1 MENLTVFELSVEFK
15 ERFQQALDVKDDR
28 FITTCLEPVNPAD
41 ISALLDEF
49 DGEESK
55 YVLDLLPKEV
65 GAKILED
72 LEEDVREEFIQ
83 QFTAEELAS
92 YIELMDS
99 DDGTDILY
107 EMSVRNRNE
116 VIRKIEDEEK
126 AANLMELLE
135 YDEDVAGGL
144 MAKEFIKAN
153 LNWNI
158 LQTIEEIRKQAES
171 VEKIYSVYVI
181 DDKENLVG
189 KVAVKNLI
197 LAKSTAK
204 VADIFDEE
212 LISVD
217 TSAPEEEVVDI
228 MQKYDLVA
236 IPVVNARGKLVGR
249 ITIDDIVD
257 VIRETAE
264 EERQLMTGVSSDVE
278 EDDSVWK
285 ISRAR
290 LPWLII
296 GMAGGLVGAQ
306 FMGFFKDEIIIVP
319 ALAFFIPLI
328 TASGGNVG
336 IQSSAIVVQSLAN
349 PNVFAD
355 SMVKRLIKVFL
366 VAIVNGAIL
375 SLMVFGSVILF
386 MREEPLAATVAIAL
400 FSVVLLASFMGTIT
414 PLILNRFG
422 VNPALASGPFIT
434 TTNDL
439 LGLAVYFSI
448 AHLLYFSFSVKTNFL
463 FKKPVLLQ
471 R

>member
-1 MENLTVFELSVEFK
+1 MEEALIFELSVEFK
-15 ERFQQALDVKDDR
+15 ERFQQALQLKDSAFVKESLSG
-28 FITTCLEPVNPAD
+28 INPAD

-49 DGEESK
+49 TPEECR
-55 YVLDLLPKEV
+55 YVFGLLPKEV
-65 GAKILED
+65 GADILED
-72 LEEDVREEFIQ
+72 LEGDVREDFIKEFSVS
-83 QFTAEELAS
+83 ELAS
-92 YIELMDS
+92 YIEIMDS

-107 EMSVRNRNE
+107 EMSVQDRNE
-116 VIRKIEDEEK
+116 VIRQIEDEEK
-126 AANLMELLE
+126 ASHLMELLE

-144 MAKEFIKAN
+144 MAKELIKAN

-158 LQTIEEIRKQAES
+158 LQCIEEIRKQAENI
-171 VEKIYSVYVI
+171 EKIYSVYVV
-181 DDKENLVG
+181 DDRENLLG
-189 KVAVKNLI
+189 KVGVKKLI
-197 LAKSTAK
+197 LAKSASK
-204 VADIFDEE
+204 VADVYDQE
-212 LISVD
+212 LTSVE
-217 TSAPEEEVVDI
+217 TSTSEEEVIDI
-228 MQKYDLVA
+228 MQKYDLEAV
-236 IPVVNARGKLVGR
+236 PVVNARGKLVGR
-249 ITIDDIVD
+249 ITIDDVID
-257 VIRETAE
+257 VMRENAE

-306 FMGFFKDEIIIVP
+306 FMGFFKEEIIIVP

-355 SMVKRLIKVFL
+355 SMLRRLLKVFM

-386 MREEPLAATVAIAL
+386 MKEQALAATVAIAL

-414 PLILNRFG
+414 PLLLNRFG
-422 VNPALASGPFIT
+422 INPALASGPFIT

-448 AHLLYFSFSVKTNFL
+448 AHLLYSL
-463 FKKPVLLQ
+463 
-471 R
+471 

>member
-1 MENLTVFELSVEFK
+1 MMENLTAFELSIDFK
-15 ERFQQALDVKDDR
+15 ERFQQALDDKDDR
-28 FITTCLEPVNPAD
+28 FIVTCLEPVNPAD

-55 YVLDLLPKEV
+55 YVFDLLPKEV

-72 LEEDVREEFIQ
+72 LEEDVREGFIP
-83 QFTAEELAS
+83 QFSAKELAS
-92 YIELMDS
+92 YVELMDS

-107 EMSVRNRNE
+107 EMSVRDRNE
-116 VIRKIEDEEK
+116 VIRQIVDEEK

-158 LQTIEEIRKQAES
+158 LQTIEEIRKQAEN

-212 LISVD
+212 LLSVD

-306 FMGFFKDEIIIVP
+306 FMGFFKEEIVIVP

-355 SMVKRLIKVFL
+355 SMIKRLIKVFM

-439 LGLAVYFSI
+439 LGLAVYFSV
-448 AHLLYFSFSVKTNFL
+448 AHLLYNL
-463 FKKPVLLQ
+463 
-471 R
+471 

>member
-1 MENLTVFELSVEFK
+1 MENLTVFELSLEFK
-15 ERFQQALDVKDDR
+15 ERFQQALDEKDDQ
-28 FITTCLEPVNPAD
+28 FITSSLDSVNPAD

-49 DGEESK
+49 DGEECK
-55 YVLDLLPKEV
+55 YVFDLLEKDI

-72 LEEDVREEFIQ
+72 LEEDIREDFIQ
-83 QFTAEELAS
+83 QFSAAELAS

-99 DDGTDILY
+99 DDGTDLLY
-107 EMSVRNRNE
+107 EMSVRDRNE
-116 VIRKIEDEEK
+116 VIRQVEDEEK

-144 MAKEFIKAN
+144 MAKELIKAN

-158 LQTIEEIRKQAES
+158 LQCIEEIRKQAES
-171 VEKIYSVYVI
+171 VEKIYSVYVV
-181 DDKENLVG
+181 DDGENLIG
-189 KVAVKNLI
+189 KVAVKDLI
-197 LAKSTAK
+197 LAKSEAK
-204 VADIFDEE
+204 VADIYDEE
-212 LISVD
+212 LLSVE
-217 TSAPEEEVVDI
+217 TSTSEDEVVDI

-249 ITIDDIVD
+249 ITIDDVVD

-285 ISRAR
+285 ISRSR

-296 GMAGGLVGAQ
+296 GMAGGLVGAN
-306 FMGFFKDEIIIVP
+306 FLGFFEEEITIVP

-355 SMVKRLIKVFL
+355 SMLKRLAKVFM
-366 VAIVNGAIL
+366 VAAVNGAIL
-375 SLMVFGSVILF
+375 SLMVFGTVILF

-414 PLILNRFG
+414 PLLLNRFG

-448 AHLLYFSFSVKTNFL
+448 AHILYNL
-463 FKKPVLLQ
+463 
-471 R
+471 

>member
-1 MENLTVFELSVEFK
+1 MEQKGLDIMQFELSIEFK
-15 ERFQQALDVKDDR
+15 ERFQKALLARDDQ
-28 FITTCLEPVNPAD
+28 FIVSSLESVNPAD
-41 ISALLDEF
+41 ISSLLDEF
-49 DGEESK
+49 DGEECK
-55 YVLDLLPKEV
+55 YVFDLLPREV
-65 GAKILED
+65 GARILED
-72 LEEDVREEFIQ
+72 LEEDVREDFITEFN
-83 QFTAEELAS
+83 AKELAS
-92 YIELMDS
+92 YVELMDS

-107 EMSVRNRNE
+107 EMSVRDRNE
-116 VIRKIEDEEK
+116 VIRQIEDEEK

-144 MAKEFIKAN
+144 MAKELIKAN

-158 LQTIEEIRKQAES
+158 LQCREEVRKQAQN
-171 VEKIYSVYVI
+171 VQKIYSIYVV
-181 DDKENLVG
+181 DNSGNLVG
-189 KVAVKNLI
+189 RVPVKNLI
-197 LAKSTAK
+197 LAKSSAK
-204 VADIFDEE
+204 VADVYEDMM
-212 LISVD
+212 ISVE
-217 TSAPEEEVVDI
+217 TSTSEEEVADI
-228 MQKYDLVA
+228 MQKYDLEAV
-236 IPVVNARGKLVGR
+236 PVVNARGKLVGR
-249 ITIDDIVD
+249 ITIDDVID
-257 VIRETAE
+257 VIRENAD

-278 EDDSVWK
+278 EDDTVWK

-306 FMGFFKDEIIIVP
+306 FMGFFKEEIIIVP

-349 PNVFAD
+349 PSVFAD
-355 SMVKRLIKVFL
+355 SMIKRLLKVFL

-375 SLMVFGSVILF
+375 SLMVFGAVILF

-414 PLILNRFG
+414 PLVLNRFG

-448 AHLLYFSFSVKTNFL
+448 AHLLYNL
-463 FKKPVLLQ
+463 
-471 R
+471 

>member
-1 MENLTVFELSVEFK
+1 MEAVMTFELSVEFK
-15 ERFQQALDVKDDR
+15 DRFQQALDAQDTA
-28 FITTCLEPVNPAD
+28 FITSTLEGVNPAD

-49 DGEESK
+49 DSKECK
-55 YVLDLLPKEV
+55 YVFDLLPREV
-65 GAKILED
+65 GARILED
-72 LEEDVREEFIQ
+72 LEEDVREEFLKE
-83 QFTAEELAS
+83 FSATELAAFV
-92 YIELMDS
+92 ELMDS

-107 EMSVRNRNE
+107 EMSVTDRNE
-116 VIRKIEDEEK
+116 VIRQISDEEK
-126 AANLMELLE
+126 ASNLMELLE

-144 MAKEFIKAN
+144 MAKELIKAN
-153 LNWNI
+153 MNWNI
-158 LQTIEEIRKQAES
+158 LQCIEEIRKQAEN
-171 VEKIYSVYVI
+171 VEKIYSVYVV
-181 DDKENLVG
+181 DDHDRLVG

-197 LAKSTAK
+197 IAKSSSK
-204 VADIFDEE
+204 VADIFDSQ
-212 LISVD
+212 LISVE
-217 TSAPEEEVVDI
+217 TSTSEDEVIDI
-228 MQKYDLVA
+228 MQKYDLEAV
-236 IPVVNARGKLVGR
+236 PVLNARGKLVGR
-249 ITIDDIVD
+249 ITIDDVID
-257 VIRETAE
+257 VIKEIAD

-278 EDDSVWK
+278 EDDTVWK

-336 IQSSAIVVQSLAN
+336 IQSSSIVVQSLAN

-355 SMVKRLIKVFL
+355 SMWKRLLKVL
-366 VAIVNGAIL
+366 MVAIVNGAIL
-375 SLMVFGSVILF
+375 SLMVFGAVILV

-414 PLILNRFG
+414 PLLLNRFG

-448 AHLLYFSFSVKTNFL
+448 AHLLYNL
-463 FKKPVLLQ
+463 
-471 R
+471 

>member
-1 MENLTVFELSVEFK
+1 MPFELSVEYK
-15 ERFQQALDVKDDR
+15 ERFQQALDEKDND
-28 FITTCLEPVNPAD
+28 FIITSLESINPAD

-55 YVLDLLPKEV
+55 YVFDLLSKEI
-65 GAKILED
+65 GARILED
-72 LEEDVREEFIQ
+72 LEEDVREGFIK
-83 QFTAEELAS
+83 QFSAQELAS

-107 EMSVRNRNE
+107 EMSVGDRNE
-116 VIRKIEDEEK
+116 VIRQIQDEEK
-126 AANLMELLE
+126 ASNLMELLE

-144 MAKEFIKAN
+144 MAKELIKAN

-158 LQTIEEIRKQAES
+158 LQCIEEIRKQAEN
-171 VEKIYSVYVI
+171 VEKIYSVYVVN
-181 DDKENLVG
+181 DTGNLVG
-189 KVAVKNLI
+189 KVAIKKLI

-204 VADIFDEE
+204 VADVFDEE
-212 LISVD
+212 LIFVE
-217 TSAPEEEVVDI
+217 TSTAEEEVADI
-228 MQKYDLVA
+228 MQKYDLEAV
-236 IPVVNARGKLVGR
+236 PVVNARGKLVGR
-249 ITIDDIVD
+249 ITIDDVID
-257 VIRETAE
+257 VIRENAE

-278 EDDSVWK
+278 EDDTVWK

-306 FMGFFKDEIIIVP
+306 FMGFFKEEIIIVP

-349 PNVFAD
+349 PSVFAD
-355 SMVKRLIKVFL
+355 SMVRRLLKVCM
-366 VAIVNGAIL
+366 VAVVNGAIL
-375 SLMVFGSVILF
+375 SLMVFGTVILF
-386 MREEPLAATVAIAL
+386 MREQPLAATVSIAL

-414 PLILNRFG
+414 PLVLNRFG

-448 AHLLYFSFSVKTNFL
+448 AHVLYNL
-463 FKKPVLLQ
+463 
-471 R
+471 